1 MWGEERGERTNDNA
15 TKSIVKRRKKV
26 AKTKTRDSEH
36 EERLTKVKERT
47 LTEGRLEYP
56 LSAYTMVTG
65 SVIFICTV
73 AVDVCFVHV
82 RRRLRL
88 CPIRTS
94 SIQILTLTSIWLWV
108 WTTNAIQLRTRFL
121 QIPILPALLITHMI
135 QNSVY
140 EVPSRKTPVIV
151 GVSPEWHGLYGDLR

>member
-94 SIQILTLTSIWLWV
+94 SIQILTLTSIWLWL
-108 WTTNAIQLRTRFL
+108 WIIQLRTRCR
-121 QIPILPALLITHMI
+121 QIPNP
-135 QNSVY
+135 
-140 EVPSRKTPVIV
+140 PSSADNPHDTEFRVRGAFEKDACHC
-151 GVSPEWHGLYGDLR
+151 WR